1 MKKITSFFT
10 VLLISCGFV
19 AQAVNDHGN
28 SAPQNGVPTA
38 AAATPTLP
46 ATNVISLFSGAYQNV
61 PVDTWQT
68 TWSVGVLTDTQIA
81 GNDTKL
87 YNSLSFVGI
96 ETIANQIDIN
106 NMLFLHLDIWTPNM
120 TTFRV
125 KLVDFGPG
133 GAFGGGDDSEHEII
147 VNPTLNGWNN
157 LNIPLSSFT
166 GLVNKSN
173 IAQIIISGIPAGEG
187 IVYVDNLL
195 FHNVATSTPQA
206 PTVAATTPTRPAQN
220 VISMFS
226 NAYTNVPVDTWQ
238 TSWSAGVV
246 SDVQID
252 GNDTKK
258 YENVNFVGIETV
270 ANQINASSML
280 FFHMDIWTPNMTTFR
295 IKLVDFGPDGAF
307 GGGNDTEH
315 ELTFAPPQAG
325 WVSYEIPMSDFTGLT
340 NRQNIAQLIISGT
353 PVGQGTVFVDN
364 VYFHNVAVVD
374 PNTPA
379 EPAPT
384 ADVSE
389 PIVLSLFADNYGN
402 EPIDTWRTDWSAA
415 NFSDVEIAGNAVKKY
430 TALDFV
436 GIEAVTNTIDASQM
450 NYFHISAWTPNMTAF
465 RIKLVDFGANASF
478 GGGDDVEHEL
488 SFTPNQSEWN
498 NYVIP
503 MSDFVGLTTRSNI
516 AQIILS
522 GNPTGQGILFIDNVF
537 FSAIPLAVNN
547 PEQERLAIYPNPV
560 RDVLQIDTTARIEKM
575 EVYNSLGQLVFEN
588 AGGSLTQI
596 NTSAWAVGTY
606 IAKIQIAD
614 KTITRKIVKK

>member
-10 VLLISCGFV
+10 VLLISCGFQ
-19 AQAVNDHGN
+19 AQAVNNNGN
-28 SAPQNGVPTA
+28 AAPQDGVPTMA
-38 AAATPTLP
+38 ATTPTLP
-46 ATNVISLFSGAYQNV
+46 SANVISLFSNAYTNV

-68 TWSVGVLTDTQIA
+68 SWSVGVLTDIQIA
-81 GNDTKL
+81 GNDTKQ
-87 YNSLSFVGI
+87 YNNVSFVGI
-96 ETIANQIDIN
+96 ETVANQLNIN
-106 NMLFLHLDIWTPNM
+106 NMLYLHMDIWTPNM

-133 GAFGGGDDSEHEII
+133 AVFGGGDDTEHEII
-147 VNPTLNGWNN
+147 VNPTLNGWNS

-166 GLVNKSN
+166 GLLNRNN
-173 IAQIIISGIPAGEG
+173 IAQLIISGLPAGEG
-187 IVYVDNLL
+187 VVFVDNVL
-195 FHNVATSTPQA
+195 FHNVVPSTPQT
-206 PTVAATTPTRPAQN
+206 PTMAAATPTRPAQN
-220 VISMFS
+220 VISLFS

-238 TSWSAGVV
+238 TSWSAGTV
-246 SDVQID
+246 SDVQIE

-295 IKLVDFGPDGAF
+295 VKLVDFGPNASF
-307 GGGNDTEH
+307 AGGDDTEH
-315 ELTFAPPQAG
+315 ELTFSPTQGG
-325 WVSYEIPMSDFTGLT
+325 WVSLEIPMSDFTGLT

-364 VYFHNVAVVD
+364 VYFHNVAIVD
-374 PNTPA
+374 PNTPT
-379 EPAPT
+379 EPAATP
-384 ADVSE
+384 DVSADL
-389 PIVLSLFADNYGN
+389 VLSLFADNYDN
-402 EPIDTWRTDWSAA
+402 EPVDTWRTDWSAA
-415 NFSDVEIAGNAVKKY
+415 NFSDVEIAGDAVKKY
-430 TALDFV
+430 TGLDFV

-450 NYFHISAWTPNMTAF
+450 NYFHISAWTPNMTAL

-488 SFTPNQSEWN
+488 AFTPTQSEWN

-522 GNPTGQGILFIDNVF
+522 GNPTAQGILFVDNMF

-547 PEQERLAIYPNPV
+547 PEQERVAIYPNPV

-596 NTSAWAVGTY
+596 NTSAWTIGTY